1 LQAKTSPH
9 EKPLVVY
16 AAAGNETG
24 LGVLTDLKS
33 PDR

>member
-1 LQAKTSPH
+1 MK
-9 EKPLVVY
+9 KPLVVY